1 MLIIYIN
8 MSNNKN
14 KLTDEKKYEDLKEL
28 YSNKKKLLKVIISIY
43 KFIKSEENFFD
54 ILVFIFLGI
63 L

>member
-1 MLIIYIN
+1 